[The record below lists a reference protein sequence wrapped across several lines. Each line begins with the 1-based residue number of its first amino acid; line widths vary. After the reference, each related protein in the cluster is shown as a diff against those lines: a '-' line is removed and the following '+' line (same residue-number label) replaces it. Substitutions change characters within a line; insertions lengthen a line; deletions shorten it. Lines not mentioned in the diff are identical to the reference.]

1 MTTDNAAPQDPGR
14 RPPRKLQIDLDD
26 LAFALENAG
35 PEASYFFDLET
46 ARIIL
51 ITADI
56 RGEYN
61 ELVEGLGDVDPAQ
74 WAAAFEAALREWDGP
89 DWERE
94 VLVEADLVEA
104 GFGVRYIRLPDTDSR
119 EGYGDMEDYIETVAD
134 QRPVERLHRTIQGRG
149 AFRRFK
155 DVVLNDPGERERWFA
170 FQNARQRAL
179 ALEWLAEENIEP
191 L

>member
-61 ELVEGLGDVDPAQ
+61 ELVEGLGDVDRAQ
-74 WAAAFEAALREWDGP
+74 WAAAFEAALQEWDGP

-104 GFGVRYIRLPDTDSR
+104 GFGVRYIRLPDADSR
-119 EGYGDMEDYIETVAD
+119 EGYGDMEDYIETVKQ
-134 QRPVERLHRTIQGRG
+134 QRLAEQLARAIHGRG

-155 DVVLNDPGERERWFA
+155 DALLDDPQERERWFA
-170 FQNARQRAL
+170 FQAARQRAR
-179 ALEWLAEENIEP
+179 ALEWLESEGVEP